1 VGLDACVATA
11 RCTAT
16 RGNRNGRN
24 FREKKTKENF
34 QAGLQCLS
42 FFLQESE
49 PNRDLVEYL
58 EKNQLDP
65 VQAKELPRISW
76 AEDKTKVEQEVEVY
90 LKANFWLRSG
100 FRTF

>member
-1 VGLDACVATA
+1 
-11 RCTAT
+11 
-16 RGNRNGRN
+16 
-24 FREKKTKENF
+24 
-34 QAGLQCLS
+34 LS

-49 PNRDLVEYL
+49 PDRDLVEYL

-65 VQAKELPRISW
+65 VRVKELPRIAW

-90 LKANFWLRSG
+90 LKASFWLRSG